1 MTSDSL
7 RLFGQLLR
15 DRRNAV
21 GWSRRQLAERAKL
34 SDCTIKFLETAQHR
48 PSRGTLIRLINI
60 KELGLSWSD
69 VPEQTAPAQP
79 LQRSGAQLN
88 CFIPPSNDSLRAL
101 AELDALV
108 HGPCG
113 HLEQSSTYLDY
124 QSAAA
129 YLRLCQQSP
138 AYVALRSQIPL
149 HQVASMIRTNIS
161 NAPLQIIALGV
172 GDGTLTARLVQLLLD
187 AKSSLPVN
195 LCLVDISLPLLSHA
209 LGSTAALG
217 YFSNLFMWG
226 IQINL
231 LDLPVH
237 DGLLFQRSPV
247 GGRRLFCM
255 LGGTLSDL
263 ENEPRFFQYSL
274 VGARPGDM
282 LLLDIPL
289 SKEDSDIQA
298 PSALSQL
305 HRTWFSGIMQRH
317 CPAGCQLDFQLSQ
330 ASQGIVPGSQI
341 REVLATVRAK
351 GQADRTFSVYR
362 FRSYDPKRVSELLTS
377 LGWEELSSVVYG
389 ERHAD
394 FAASALLLFTRRPEG
409 KRGTSL

>member
-34 SDCTIKFLETAQHR
+34 SDCTIKFLETAHHR

-69 VPEQTAPAQP
+69 VPEHPAPMQP
-79 LQRSGAQLN
+79 LQRTGAQPN
-88 CFIPPSNDSLRAL
+88 CFIPPSADSLRAL
-101 AELDALV
+101 AELDALFQ
-108 HGPCG
+108 GPGG

-129 YLRLCQQSP
+129 YLRVCQQYP
-138 AYVALRSQIPL
+138 AYVVVRNQIPL
-149 HQVASMIRTNIS
+149 HQVAGLIRANIS
-161 NAPLQIIALGV
+161 SAPLQIIALGV
-172 GDGTLTARLVQLLLD
+172 GDGTLTARLVQLLID
-187 AKSSLPVN
+187 GKSRLPIN

-217 YFSNLFMWG
+217 HFSNVFTWG
-226 IQINL
+226 IQTNL

-255 LGGTLSDL
+255 LGGTLADL
-263 ENEPRFFQYSL
+263 ENEPRFFQHSL

-289 SKEDSDIQA
+289 RKEDCDIQT

-305 HRTWFSGIMQRH
+305 HRAWFSGTTQRH
-317 CPAGCQLDFQLSQ
+317 CPGASQLDFQLSQ
-330 ASQGIVPGSQI
+330 ASQGMVPGSQI
-341 REVLATVRAK
+341 REVLATVRLK
-351 GQADRTFSVYR
+351 RQADRTFSMYR
-362 FRSYDPKRVSELLTS
+362 FRCYDPRRVSELLTS